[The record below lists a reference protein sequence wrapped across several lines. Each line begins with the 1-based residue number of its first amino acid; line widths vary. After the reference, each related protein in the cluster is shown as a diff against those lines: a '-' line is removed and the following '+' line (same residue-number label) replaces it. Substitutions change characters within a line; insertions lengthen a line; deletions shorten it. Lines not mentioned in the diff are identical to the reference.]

1 MQHFTRYALFVSLT
15 GCLLSSCGNNTENDP
30 QWGTGAPQ
38 PFPVIT
44 VTAANTVL
52 NEDYPAVLEG
62 QQNVEIRPKVDGFIE
77 KIYIDEGA
85 TVKAGTLLFKIHA
98 PQYEQEVRTAQA
110 AVRSAE
116 AALSTAKIQ
125 LEKAIP
131 LAEKG
136 IVNKFEVEEA
146 RYNVQAKEALLS
158 QASAGLANAKT
169 NIGYTT
175 IVSPVNGVIGAIP
188 FKTGSLVSS
197 SSPQPLTTVS
207 DIGRIYAYF
216 SLNEKQ
222 FLEFSD
228 ASSGDGIND
237 KIKRFPPVSLILANG
252 REYAQKGRLE
262 TVGGLINTT
271 TGSATFRAVFDNPSG
286 AIRSGSSA
294 TIRINR
300 PLQHAVIIPQSATYE
315 MQDKKFV
322 YVVSKEGIVSS
333 RELLVHPV
341 SSDRNY
347 VVQSGLAAGEKIVTE
362 GMGNLK
368 DSMKIIP
375 ADPSKMAA
383 ATRY

>member
-1 MQHFTRYALFVSLT
+1 MQHLTRHILSVSLA
-15 GCLLSSCGNNTENDP
+15 GILLSSCGNNPGNDQ
-30 QWGTGAPQ
+30 QWGAGGAQ

-44 VTAANTVL
+44 VTVANTVL

-85 TVKAGTLLFKIHA
+85 TVTAGQLLFKIHA
-98 PQYEQEVRTAQA
+98 PQYEQEVRTAEA
-110 AVRSAE
+110 AIKSAE
-116 AALSTAKIQ
+116 ASLNTAKIQ
-125 LEKAIP
+125 LEKAAP
-131 LAEKG
+131 LVEKG
-136 IVNKFEVEEA
+136 IINKYEADEA
-146 RYNVQAKEALLS
+146 RYNLQAKEATLL
-158 QASAGLANAKT
+158 QAKASLVNAKT

-175 IVSPVNGVIGAIP
+175 ILSPLNGIIGTIP

-197 SSPQPLTTVS
+197 AAPQPLTTVS
-207 DIGRIYAYF
+207 DVRKIYAYF

-228 ASSGDGIND
+228 ASSGEQMQQ
-237 KIKRFPPVSLILANG
+237 KIKRFPPITLILANG
-252 REYAQKGRLE
+252 REYSEKGHLE

-271 TGSATFRAVFDNPSG
+271 TGSATFRSAFNNPAN

-300 PLQHAVIIPQSATYE
+300 ALKDVIIIPQSATYE

-322 YVVSKEGIVSS
+322 YVVNKDGTIKS
-333 RELLVHPV
+333 REIVVHPI
-341 SSDRNY
+341 SNDRNY
-347 VVQSGLAAGEKIVTE
+347 VVESGLTAGEKIVTE

-375 ADPSKMAA
+375 TDPSKMAA
-383 ATRY
+383 LPGY